1 MTQQKKTCVKKIKPA
16 GWLALGVF
24 SVLLVGL
31 IGTGCRSCLGVNRLA
46 PAPTPVPV
54 DEGGGEIAAAPET
67 PDTPVPTP
75 DPDEAWETFME
86 AIYKCDSLE
95 DVGDDLADYPESLD
109 ALTAGIEDLTLDQE
123 WIERCSRDDCWRSD
137 DIVCHIRRLAEFGPQ
152 NLDCEKRR
160 AAHLF
165 GADSRCSVFHG
176 RSTASDR
183 APATVSMT
191 LNHFALSKATDMNTR
206 RIDGLS
212 QTWTLPSYPNRR
224 RVPRATIA
232 TPNEPG
238 GAAGLA
244 AISGLHGR
252 DSQG

>member
-152 NLDCEKRR
+152 NLDCGEATCRTSISVQTQ
-160 AAHLF
+160 
-165 GADSRCSVFHG
+165 GALYFMDDPPRQIVRPPQFNDTKPLRLIKAQIEYQEDRWLITNMDVTVLPEPPESPACDDCDS
-176 RSTASDR
+176 
-183 APATVSMT
+183 
-191 LNHFALSKATDMNTR
+191 
-206 RIDGLS
+206 
-212 QTWTLPSYPNRR
+212 
-224 RVPRATIA
+224 
-232 TPNEPG
+232 
-238 GAAGLA
+238 
-244 AISGLHGR
+244 
-252 DSQG
+252 

>member
-123 WIERCSRDDCWRSD
+123 WIEWCGENHC
-137 DIVCHIRRLAEFGPQ
+137 IKGVVCHIRRLVEFGPR
-152 NLDCEKRR
+152 NLECEGTTCR
-160 AAHLF
+160 A
-165 GADSRCSVFHG
+165 SV
-176 RSTASDR
+176 S
-183 APATVSMT
+183 VS
-191 LNHFALSKATDMNTR
+191 
-206 RIDGLS
+206 
-212 QTWTLPSYPNRR
+212 
-224 RVPRATIA
+224 
-232 TPNEPG
+232 
-238 GAAGLA
+238 
-244 AISGLHGR
+244 
-252 DSQG
+252 SQGALYFMDDPPRQIVRPPVYTDHVPLRLIKGQLEYQSEEDTWIITSMDVTVLPEPPESPACDDCDS